1 MWYKY
6 SFPALACQGIDADCS
21 RASDCSNNY
30 FVCDNCCRQ
39 QWFESKIITFKS
51 DAVTRAEAQ
60 RRLKFKEELPLH
72 KELKKQQK
80 EFCNRGGI
88 IKPILL
94 ESEQP
99 TICWDQSGKT
109 IRAVRCNHS

>member
-21 RASDCSNNY
+21 RATDCANNY

-51 DAVTRAEAQ
+51 DAVTRAEAVCLSFDIKLARY
-60 RRLKFKEELPLH
+60 RR
-72 KELKKQQK
+72 
-80 EFCNRGGI
+80 C
-88 IKPILL
+88 
-94 ESEQP
+94 
-99 TICWDQSGKT
+99 
-109 IRAVRCNHS
+109 